1 MVADQAWREWI
12 DEARRVRVASFCAA
26 RGIKLRPGDQGQPC
40 PGCGGRDRF
49 SVNLKKNVWNC
60 RVSGFSGDA
69 IALAQHLDGGDF
81 VAACEAVT
89 GRLPPGRD
97 VAETQEQR
105 AEREAGL
112 AAREQARIAE
122 EARQARVAAE
132 YREAE
137 RRRAWG
143 FWKRSL
149 PLVGTPAQA
158 YLEKRRIRA
167 HETAR
172 LRFAPD
178 MELWTKPGGVIA
190 RRGPAMIAAIEGC
203 EGRFTGVH
211 VTWID
216 LEQPKGKAETID
228 PETGLILPAKKVRG
242 SLKGGSIRL
251 VSGGECPKRWFL
263 GEGIETVFSVYW
275 SLVEAGSPLVEG
287 AEFRSGVD
295 LDNLGGKAAGRLRH
309 PTKTFV
315 DARGRVRPVIVRDDT
330 PVEIERD
337 WQVIYIPASV
347 QELYLLGD
355 GDSDPFTTRL
365 ALRRAARRFSRAYPS
380 LAIMLAMSR
389 DGVDFSDMRMGDV
402 ASGCAGAERATREAS
417 A

>member
-1 MVADQAWREWI
+1 MLSDQAWREWI
-12 DEARRVRVASFCAA
+12 DEARRVKVASFCAA
-26 RGIKLRPGDQGQPC
+26 RQIKLRPGDQGQPC

-49 SVNLKKNVWNC
+49 SVNVKKNVWNC

-69 IALAQHLDGGDF
+69 IALAQHLDGSDF
-81 VAACEAVT
+81 LAACEAVA
-89 GRLPPGRD
+89 GRPPPGRD
-97 VAETQEQR
+97 SAETHEQR
-105 AEREAGL
+105 AEREARI
-112 AAREQARIAE
+112 AAREQERIAE
-122 EARQARVAAE
+122 EERQARVAQE

-149 PLVGTPAQA
+149 ALAGTPAQA
-158 YLEKRRIRA
+158 YLERRRIRT

-190 RRGPAMIAAIEGC
+190 RRGPAMIAAIEGYD
-203 EGRFTGVH
+203 GRFTGVH

-228 PETGLILPAKKVRG
+228 PETGLMLPAKKVRG

-251 VSGGECPKRWFL
+251 VCGGDAPRRWFL

-287 AEFRSGVD
+287 AEFRTGVD
-295 LDNLGGKAAGRLRH
+295 LDNIGGKARGRLRH
-309 PTKTFV
+309 PTETFV
-315 DARGRVRPVIVRDDT
+315 DKRGRVRPVMLRDDE
-330 PVEIERD
+330 PIEREKD
-337 WQVIYIPASV
+337 WRVIYIPPSV
-347 QELYLLGD
+347 EELYLLGD
-355 GDSDPFTTRL
+355 GDSDPFATRL
-365 ALRRAARRFSRAYPS
+365 ALRRGAKRFSREYPS
-380 LAIMLAMSR
+380 LAIKLAMSR
-389 DGVDFSDMRMGDV
+389 DGADFSDMRMESADYV
-402 ASGCAGAERATREAS
+402 ENRA
-417 A
+417 